1 MKLNVWKLNDL
12 SVAGKAR
19 LLRRSEI
26 AIDEVMGLVKPIIED
41 VRLRGD
47 AALIDYAKKFD
58 KADIKDGIKA
68 TDADFARAYK
78 TLAPDV
84 TAAIKFCAGN
94 VTRHHQQQMARVERE
109 WMEEI
114 SPGVFGGEKVTPIDS
129 VGIYVPRGKGAFPS
143 MMYMLCVPAKIAG
156 VRTIAV
162 VTPPTPDGGF
172 DDASLVAADVC
183 GVRDVYKAGGA
194 QAIAALA
201 YGTATIPKVAKVEGP
216 GSPYV
221 AAAKRLL
228 SHVIDP
234 GMPAGPSEA
243 IVLADETANAWN
255 TALDMMNEAEHGDD
269 SACLLVTDS
278 EKLARDVAEA
288 LPNVLAALPDQ
299 RRAYCEIGFST
310 FGGIMICPNMNAAID
325 FCNDYA
331 VEHLLIKTRNPE
343 QILPRILNAGE
354 ILLGESTPS
363 VLGNFGIGI
372 NAVLPTGGAARTH
385 SCTSVWSFLK
395 RSSIS
400 YVTPE
405 GYQTLKKP
413 VETLAEYEGFV
424 GHAHVTQKRNETA
437 FKPVNVG
444 LVGKTTKT

>member
-1 MKLNVWKLNDL
+1 MKLNIWKLNEL
-12 SVAGKAR
+12 SAADKSR

-26 AIDEVMGLVKPIIED
+26 AIDGVMDAVRPILED
-41 VRLRGD
+41 VRVRGD
-47 AALIDYAKKFD
+47 AALIDYAMKFD
-58 KADIKDGIKA
+58 RADISGGIKA
-68 TDADFARAYK
+68 TDADFEKAY
-78 TLAPDV
+78 TSLEP
-84 TAAIKFCAGN
+84 TIISAIKTCAGN
-94 VTRHHQQQMARVERE
+94 ITKHHQQQMARVERE
-109 WMEEI
+109 WMEEVA
-114 SPGVFGGEKVTPIDS
+114 PGVYGGEKVTPIDS

-143 MMYMLCVPAKIAG
+143 MMYMLCAPAKIAG
-156 VRTIAV
+156 VKTIAV
-162 VTPPTPDGGF
+162 VTPPAPDGNF
-172 DDASLVAADVC
+172 DAASLVAADVC
-183 GVRDVYKAGGA
+183 GVRNVYKSGGA

-201 YGTATIPKVAKVEGP
+201 YGTATIPKVLKVEGP

-243 IVLADETANAWN
+243 IVLADASANAWN

-278 EKLARDVAEA
+278 EKLAADVAAA
-288 LPNVLAALPDQ
+288 LPKVLAALPEQ
-299 RRAYCEIGFST
+299 RRKYCEAGFST
-310 FGGIMICPNMNAAID
+310 FGGIMICKDMDAAIA
-325 FCNDYA
+325 FCNEYA
-331 VEHLLIKTRNPE
+331 VEHLLIKTKNPE
-343 QILPRILNAGE
+343 SILPRITNAGE

-395 RSSIS
+395 RSSLS

-405 GYQTLKKP
+405 GYQSLKTP
-413 VETLAEYEGFV
+413 VEILAEYEGFI
-424 GHAHVTQKRNETA
+424 GHAHVTQKRDETA
-437 FKPVNVG
+437 FKPVNIAQI
-444 LVGKTTKT
+444 GKTAKK

>member
-1 MKLNVWKLNDL
+1 MNIWKLNEISTAD
-12 SVAGKAR
+12 KAR

-26 AIDEVMGLVKPIIED
+26 AIDDVMDKVKPIIED

-47 AALIDYAKKFD
+47 AALIDYALKFD
-58 KADIKDGIKA
+58 KADIKNGIKA
-68 TDADFARAYK
+68 TDADFEKAYK
-78 TLAPDV
+78 TLAPEV
-84 TAAIKFCAGN
+84 TAAIKFCAAN
-94 VTRHHQQQMARVERE
+94 ITKHHQQQMARVERE
-109 WMEEI
+109 WLEEI

-129 VGIYVPRGKGAFPS
+129 IGIYVPRGKGAFPS
-143 MMYMLCVPAKIAG
+143 MMYMLCAPAKIAG
-156 VRTIAV
+156 VKTIAV
-162 VTPPTPDGGF
+162 VTPPTPTDESGYGGF

-255 TALDMMNEAEHGDD
+255 TALDMMNEAEHGED

-278 EKLARDVAEA
+278 EKLAHEVAEC
-288 LPNVLAALPDQ
+288 LPKVLAALPEQ
-299 RRAYCEIGFST
+299 RRKYCEAGFST
-310 FGGIMICPNMNAAID
+310 FGGIIICPNMNAAID
-325 FCNDYA
+325 FCNEYA
-331 VEHLLIKTRNPE
+331 VEHLLIKTKNPE
-343 QILPRILNAGE
+343 MILPRITNAGE

-363 VLGNFGIGI
+363 VLGNYGIGI

-400 YVTPE
+400 YVTPA

-413 VETLAEYEGFV
+413 VETLAEYEGFI
-424 GHAHVTQKRNETA
+424 GHAHVTQKRDESVFRELNI
-437 FKPVNVG
+437 KP
-444 LVGKTTKT
+444 KAK

>member
-1 MKLNVWKLNDL
+1 MKLNIWKLESL
-12 SVAGKAR
+12 SPVEKAR
-19 LLRRSEI
+19 LLRRSET
-26 AIDEVMGLVKPIIED
+26 AIDNVMDAVKPIIDD

-58 KADIKDGIKA
+58 KADIKGSLKA
-68 TDADFARAYK
+68 TDADFERAYK
-78 TLAPDV
+78 SLPPELI
-84 TAAIKFCAGN
+84 AAIKFCAGN
-94 VTRHHQQQMARVERE
+94 VTTHHKQQMARVEKE

-143 MMYMLCVPAKIAG
+143 MMYMLCAPAKIAG
-156 VRTIAV
+156 VKTIAV
-162 VTPPTPDGGF
+162 VTPPTPDGDF
-172 DDASLVAADVC
+172 DAASLVAADVC

-201 YGTATIPKVAKVEGP
+201 YGTQTIPKVAKVEGP

-228 SHVIDP
+228 SSVIDP

-243 IVLADETANAWN
+243 IVLADDSANAWN

-278 EKLARDVAEA
+278 EPFANAVAA
-288 LPNVLAALPDQ
+288 VLPKVLEGLPEQ
-299 RRAYCEIGFST
+299 RRNYCETGFST
-310 FGGIMICPNMNAAID
+310 FGGIMICKDMDAAID
-325 FCNDYA
+325 FCNEYA

-343 QILPRILNAGE
+343 KILPRITNAGE
-354 ILLGESTPS
+354 ILLGETTPS

-400 YVTPE
+400 YVTAA
-405 GYQTLKKP
+405 GYQSLKKP
-413 VETLAEYEGFV
+413 VEILAEYEGFV
-424 GHAHVTQKRNETA
+424 GHKHVTEKRDETA
-437 FKPVNVG
+437 FRDLNLK
-444 LVGKTTKT
+444 LKK

>member
-1 MKLNVWKLNDL
+1 MKLNIWKLEQL
-12 SVAGKAR
+12 GGAEKAR
-19 LLRRSEI
+19 LLRRSET
-26 AIDEVMGLVKPIIED
+26 AIDGVMDAVKPIIDD
-41 VRLRGD
+41 VRVRGD

-58 KADIKDGIKA
+58 KAEIKGSLKA
-68 TDADFARAYK
+68 TDADFEKAYQS
-78 TLAPDV
+78 LPAELI
-84 TAAIKFCAGN
+84 AAIKTCAGN
-94 VTRHHQQQMARVERE
+94 VARHHRQQMARVEKE

-114 SPGVFGGEKVTPIDS
+114 APGVYGGEKVTAIDS

-143 MMYMLCVPAKIAG
+143 MMYMLCAPAKIAG
-156 VRTIAV
+156 VKTIAV
-162 VTPPTPDGGF
+162 VTPPTPDGDF
-172 DDASLVAADVC
+172 DAASLVAADVC

-228 SHVIDP
+228 SSVIDP

-243 IVLADETANAWN
+243 IVLADDTANAWN

-278 EKLARDVAEA
+278 EKFAHEVAACLPKVLEA
-288 LPNVLAALPDQ
+288 LPEQ
-299 RRAYCEIGFST
+299 RRTYCEIGFST
-310 FGGIMICPNMNAAID
+310 FGGIMICKDMNAAID
-325 FCNDYA
+325 FCNEYA
-331 VEHLLIKTRNPE
+331 VEHLLIKTKNPE
-343 QILPRILNAGE
+343 QILPRITNAGE
-354 ILLGESTPS
+354 ILLGETTPS

-395 RSSIS
+395 RSSLS
-400 YVTPE
+400 YVTAA
-405 GYQTLKKP
+405 GYQSLKKP
-413 VETLAEYEGFV
+413 VEILAEYEGFV
-424 GHAHVTQKRNETA
+424 GHAHVTQKRDETA
-437 FKPVNVG
+437 FKPVNIV
-444 LVGKTTKT
+444 LNKK

>member
-1 MKLNVWKLNDL
+1 MKLNIWKLNDL
-12 SVAGKAR
+12 SPSEKAR
-19 LLRRSEI
+19 ILRRSEI
-26 AIDEVMGLVKPIIED
+26 AIDDVIDKIKPIIED

-47 AALIDYAKKFD
+47 AALIDYAKQFD
-58 KADIKDGIKA
+58 KADISGGIKA
-68 TDADFARAYK
+68 TDADFAKAYQ
-78 TLAPDV
+78 TLAPEV
-84 TAAIKFCAGN
+84 LAAIKFCAGN
-94 VTRHHQQQMARVERE
+94 VTTHHQQQMARVERE

-129 VGIYVPRGKGAFPS
+129 VGIYVPRGKGAYPS
-143 MMYMLCVPAKIAG
+143 MMYMLCAPAKIAG

-183 GVRDVYKAGGA
+183 GVRNVYKAGGA

-201 YGTATIPKVAKVEGP
+201 YGTSTIPKVAKVEGP

-243 IVLADETANAWN
+243 IVLADDTANAWN
-255 TALDMMNEAEHGDD
+255 TALDMMNEAEHGGD
-269 SACLLVTDS
+269 SACILVTDS
-278 EKLARDVAEA
+278 EKFANEVAAA
-288 LPNVLAALPDQ
+288 LPKVLAALPDQ
-299 RRAYCEIGFST
+299 RRQYCEIGFAT
-310 FGGIMICPNMNAAID
+310 FGGIMICPDMNAAID
-325 FCNDYA
+325 FCNEYA
-331 VEHLLIKTRNPE
+331 VEHLLIKTKNPE
-343 QILPRILNAGE
+343 AILPRIKNAGE
-354 ILLGESTPS
+354 ILLGETTPS

-400 YVTPE
+400 YVTPA
-405 GYQTLKKP
+405 GYQTLKQP
-413 VETLAEYEGFV
+413 VATLAEYEGFI
-424 GHAHVTQKRNETA
+424 GHAHVTQKRDESG
-437 FKPVNVG
+437 FKPINIEFAKHTG
-444 LVGKTTKT
+444 QK